1 MKLKKNSMLKK
12 IGNTYRIL
20 PLSDHNVAV
29 DVILKTNEVGAFIY
43 QKLEIETTKEE
54 LLKAIL
60 NEYEVT
66 KEQALKDLDAFMN
79 SLKEKGLLDD

>member
-20 PLSDHNVAV
+20 PLSDHNVSL

-43 QKLEIETTKEE
+43 QQLQQEISKEQ
-54 LLKAIL
+54 LLQSIL
-60 NEYEVT
+60 KEYEVS
-66 KEQALKDLDAFMN
+66 KELALKDMEAFIE
-79 SLKEKGLLDD
+79 SLKEKGFLDD